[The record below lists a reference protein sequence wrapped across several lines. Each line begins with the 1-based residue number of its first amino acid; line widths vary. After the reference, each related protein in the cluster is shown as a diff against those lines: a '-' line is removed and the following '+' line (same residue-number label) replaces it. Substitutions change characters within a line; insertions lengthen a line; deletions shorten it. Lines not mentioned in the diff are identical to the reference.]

1 MLRGLEPS
9 VTNDDVRPSAG
20 RPPTCTCAPSCA
32 RCWLTR
38 GVLLLGLQLLAYFA
52 NTLGYNLVPV
62 RRTYRRGLIHC

>member
-1 MLRGLEPS
+1 MHLCAFLRPLLA
-9 VTNDDVRPSAG
+9 D
-20 RPPTCTCAPSCA
+20 
-32 RCWLTR
+32 